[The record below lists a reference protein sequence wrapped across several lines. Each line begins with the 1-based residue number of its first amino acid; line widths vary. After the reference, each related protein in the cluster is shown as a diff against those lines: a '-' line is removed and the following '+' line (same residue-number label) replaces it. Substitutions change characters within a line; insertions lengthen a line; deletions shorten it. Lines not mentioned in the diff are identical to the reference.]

1 MRILHLAKYYWPRSG
16 GMERVV
22 QSLAEG
28 AANLGPP
35 GGGRGG
41 RGPRHGRGAPAA
53 SARRS
58 PAPSRFAA
66 LGSQE
71 IAPGYIAAAWKRADI
86 IHVHHP
92 HPLADVACL
101 LRAGRTPVVVTQHA
115 DSRRSVYRPRH
126 RDWCCVGRRR
136 WWCRAGRTSRS
147 RTSWSGWES
156 KVEVIPFGIDQTR
169 WETVPPPPPGAAPRA
184 IFIGRL
190 VAYKGLDILL
200 RALERVPDLRLDI
213 VGAGPEGPRLRTLA
227 QALAITDRVRWY
239 GEYPDEDLP
248 RRMADADFLV
258 LPSVTVEEMFGLVV
272 LEAMAAG
279 RPVITTA
286 LPSAVREVNVPGVT
300 GLEVPLRD
308 VPALAHALETLSHDP
323 ARRRHDGRGGAAPGD
338 GAVHPVGHGRA
349 AHRAVRADPKGQGG
363 VAQNRGCHIRR
374 ASPRVT
380 RNAGGRSPKIRQ
392 RPLTTLAVNTPS
404 TAPMPVSLSQWR
416 LSLMRENAVPVA
428 AV

>member
-22 QSLAEG
+22 QGLAEG
-28 AANLGPP
+28 AASLGHQVEVVAVETI
-35 GGGRGG
+35 GRTGK
-41 RGPRHGRGAPAA
+41 
-53 SARRS
+53 
-58 PAPSRFAA
+58 PSRQRSSVTRAFSLAA
-66 LGSQE
+66 LGTQE

-115 DSRRSVYRPRH
+115 DSRRSIYRAATRL
-126 RDWCCVGRRR
+126 VLRRAAAVVVPS
-136 WWCRAGRTSRS
+136 RAHLALSTELTGY
-147 RTSWSGWES
+147 EA

-169 WETVPPPPPGAAPRA
+169 WELVPPPPPGGRPRA

-190 VAYKGLDILL
+190 VAYKGLDILF
-200 RALERVPDLRLDI
+200 RALEQVPDLRLDI
-213 VGAGPEGPRLRTLA
+213 VGSGPEGPRLRTLA

-286 LPSAVREVNVPGVT
+286 VPSAVREVNVPGVT

-308 VPALAHALETLSHDP
+308 IAALVRALETLSRDP
-323 ARRRHDGRGGAAPGD
+323 IRRRTMGEAGRKRVAEQFTRSLMAERHIGLYT
-338 GAVHPVGHGRA
+338 R
-349 AHRAVRADPKGQGG
+349 VRAE
-363 VAQNRGCHIRR
+363 RG
-374 ASPRVT
+374 
-380 RNAGGRSPKIRQ
+380 
-392 RPLTTLAVNTPS
+392 
-404 TAPMPVSLSQWR
+404 
-416 LSLMRENAVPVA
+416 
-428 AV
+428 

>member
-28 AANLGPP
+28 AANLGHQVEVVAVESR
-35 GGGRGG
+35 GRAGNQG
-41 RGPRHGRGAPAA
+41 RQR
-53 SARRS
+53 SAVTRAFS
-58 PAPSRFAA
+58 FAA
-66 LGSQE
+66 LGTQE

-101 LRAGRTPVVVTQHA
+101 LRARRTPVVVTQHA
-115 DSRRSVYRPRH
+115 DSRHSAYRPLTRL
-126 RDWCCVGRRR
+126 VLRRAAAVVVPS
-136 WWCRAGRTSRS
+136 RAHLALSSELEGY
-147 RTSWSGWES
+147 ES
-156 KVEVIPFGIDQTR
+156 KVEVVPFGIDQTR
-169 WETVPPPPPGAAPRA
+169 WEVVPPPPPGGTPRA

-200 RALERVPDLRLDI
+200 RALERVPELRLDI
-213 VGAGPEGPRLRTLA
+213 VGSGPEGPRLRTLA
-227 QALAITDRVRWY
+227 QALEITDRVRWY
-239 GEYPDEDLP
+239 GEHPDEDLP

-308 VPALAHALETLSHDP
+308 VPALAHALETLSRD
-323 ARRRHDGRGGAAPGD
+323 ASRRRAMGEAGRKR
-338 GAVHPVGHGRA
+338 VHERFTQTAMAERHIELYERIRAGR
-349 AHRAVRADPKGQGG
+349 R
-363 VAQNRGCHIRR
+363 
-374 ASPRVT
+374 
-380 RNAGGRSPKIRQ
+380 
-392 RPLTTLAVNTPS
+392 
-404 TAPMPVSLSQWR
+404 
-416 LSLMRENAVPVA
+416 
-428 AV
+428 

>member
-28 AANLGPP
+28 AANLGHQVEVLSVQSFGKRREP
-35 GGGRGG
+35 GRQ
-41 RGPRHGRGAPAA
+41 
-53 SARRS
+53 RS
-58 PAPSRFAA
+58 SVTRAFSFGA

-101 LRAGRTPVVVTQHA
+101 LRARLTPVVVTQHA
-115 DSRRSVYRPRH
+115 DTHRTAYHPVARLVLRRAKAVVVPSRAHLALSSELR
-126 RDWCCVGRRR
+126 GF
-136 WWCRAGRTSRS
+136 
-147 RTSWSGWES
+147 ES
-156 KVEVIPFGIDQTR
+156 KVDVIPFGIDERR
-169 WETVPPPPPGAAPRA
+169 WSVVPPPPPGAPPRA
-184 IFIGRL
+184 LFIGRL
-190 VAYKGLDILL
+190 VPFKGVDILL

-213 VGAGPEGPRLRTLA
+213 VGSGPEGPRLRTLA
-227 QALAITDRVRWY
+227 QALAVADRVKWY

-286 LPSAVREVNVPGVT
+286 LPSAVREVNVPGQT

-308 VPALAHALETLSHDP
+308 ISALADALDLLSRDPALRERL
-323 ARRRHDGRGGAAPGD
+323 G
-338 GAVHPVGHGRA
+338 
-349 AHRAVRADPKGQGG
+349 
-363 VAQNRGCHIRR
+363 
-374 ASPRVT
+374 
-380 RNAGGRSPKIRQ
+380 NAGRERVGQHFTQSSMAERHLALYERIRAGR
-392 RPLTTLAVNTPS
+392 
-404 TAPMPVSLSQWR
+404 
-416 LSLMRENAVPVA
+416 
-428 AV
+428 